1 MFYDIKFPEHIS
13 NKFSTEINFNTDI
26 ISNKN
31 GREQRVLNRKTSR
44 NTYILDS
51 NMLSNEDIEQIVKI
65 FRIVSGR
72 FGSFRFKDWT
82 DCKTINQDIDITDG
96 EKSEF
101 QLIKTYCI
109 PENIDLKYIR
119 KITKP
124 IPNSVSIKIDNQKT
138 EDFTVDYNTGII
150 NFKNTPDSGKT
161 ISSSFEF
168 DIPVRFDTD
177 TLKIKQS
184 NTKNGEIDTIKLIEI
199 L

>member
-82 DCKTINQDIDITDG
+82 DYKTINQEIDITDG
-96 EKSEF
+96 IKKEF

-109 PENIDLKYIR
+109 PENTDLKYIR

-124 IPNSVSIKIDNQKT
+124 VLNSVSIKIDNQKI
-138 EDFTVDYNTGII
+138 EDFIVDYNTGII
-150 NFKNTPDSGKT
+150 TFKNIPDSGKI

-168 DIPVRFDTD
+168 DIPVRFDSD
-177 TLKIKQS
+177 ILKIKQS